1 MLAGGNSDIDGP
13 ELNWRRRRRCH
24 RNNFLVLQL
33 AHSKLGGH
41 GSLKDYWYEG
51 TQDFI
56 VLDHLIAMGYWCY
69 YHLQISQTTFIHLK
83 QVPSM
88 SLFVQFLFWHIANGQ
103 CVSLLVHQIE
113 HLQMSAFNG
122 GVPRLNRLCMN
133 GWVVRQAGGR
143 QRVWGICRSH
153 FRSGRREVEDVN
165 S

>member
-1 MLAGGNSDIDGP
+1 MSPQQLSRFTTRTFQIGGAWVTERLLI
-13 ELNWRRRRRCH
+13 WRHTRFHCSRPSNC
-24 RNNFLVLQL
+24 
-33 AHSKLGGH
+33 
-41 GSLKDYWYEG
+41 D
-51 TQDFI
+51 
-56 VLDHLIAMGYWCY
+56 GYWFY

-122 GVPRLNRLCMN
+122 GVRRLNRLCMN